1 MTKRKAKPAPEIQAG
16 PPIVAE
22 DLAGPLEICPT
33 CDGFGGVA
41 QEEVWKVCWRC
52 DGGGRIRKAVQ
63 P

>member
-16 PPIVAE
+16 PPVVAE

-52 DGGGRIRKAVQ
+52 DGDGRIRKAVQ